1 MHECKVLFVLS
12 LLCQHAFATP
22 LQRPLGPGI
31 QPTFSADISDTHL
44 DVDFLADEDRNE
56 EMEALLNRYSPIIKL
71 S

>member
-22 LQRPLGPGI
+22 LQRPLGSGP
-31 QPTFSADISDTHL
+31 QSTLSADTSDIHL
-44 DVDFLADEDRNE
+44 DVDFVADEDGNE